1 MFSFLIRPAGQVL
14 PTPYVHL
21 SIIKHFIFRFINLFC
36 GLKVWAIPASG
47 EATEV
52 LSWRQGV
59 VRTLRIL
66 PTPGSDTSIPDAFS
80 HKRPLVAI
88 CDCAGGPSPQFCSV
102 SFISLRGGDQVCRN
116 LLVVE
121 SLYNV
126 CVGTVCYFYYPV
138 PKLYVFFKS
147 DIR

>member
-1 MFSFLIRPAGQVL
+1 VFSFLIRLAGQVL
-14 PTPYVHL
+14 PIPNVHYC
-21 SIIKHFIFRFINLFC
+21 ITEHFIFRFINLFN

-66 PTPGSDTSIPDAFS
+66 PTPGSDSCIPDAFS

-102 SFISLRGGDQVCRN
+102 SFISLRGGDQVR
-116 LLVVE
+116 
-121 SLYNV
+121 
-126 CVGTVCYFYYPV
+126 
-138 PKLYVFFKS
+138 
-147 DIR
+147 

>member
-1 MFSFLIRPAGQVL
+1 MFSFLIRHAGQVL
-14 PTPYVHL
+14 LIPNIHYCITE
-21 SIIKHFIFRFINLFC
+21 HFIFRFINLFN

-52 LSWRQGV
+52 LSWRQVV

-66 PTPGSDTSIPDAFS
+66 PTPGSDSCIPDAFS

-102 SFISLRGGDQVCRN
+102 SFISLRGGDQVR
-116 LLVVE
+116 
-121 SLYNV
+121 
-126 CVGTVCYFYYPV
+126 
-138 PKLYVFFKS
+138 
-147 DIR
+147 